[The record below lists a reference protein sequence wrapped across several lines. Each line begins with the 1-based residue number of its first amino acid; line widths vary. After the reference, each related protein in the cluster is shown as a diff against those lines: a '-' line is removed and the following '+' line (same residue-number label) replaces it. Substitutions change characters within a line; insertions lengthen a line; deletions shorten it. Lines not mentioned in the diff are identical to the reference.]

1 MRRRA
6 LLARTALLTTAAGLA
21 GCSGVGDGTDSPPD
35 RSTPTESPTP
45 TATPAPSTIR
55 TPENGSLAVVDHAL
69 SRSKEGSEDELVT
82 VEATIENTG
91 ESAAVGVTA
100 VARFLDEK
108 GTLLEESEASTDRL
122 AAGGQWAVELLFP
135 GSGEAAGA
143 VADYRLLVEYG
154 D

>member
-21 GCSGVGDGTDSPPD
+21 GCSGLGDGSDPSTNTPTDSP
-35 RSTPTESPTP
+35 TASPTP
-45 TATPAPSTIR
+45 TPSTIQ
-55 TPENGSLAVVDHAL
+55 TPESSSLAVVEHTL
-69 SRSKEGSEDELVT
+69 SRSNEGSENELV
-82 VEATIENTG
+82 AIENVG

-100 VARFLDEK
+100 VARFLDAD

-122 AAGGQWAVELLFP
+122 GAGGRWTVELLYP
-135 GSGEAAGA
+135 ASGEATRA
-143 VADYRLLVEYG
+143 VAEYRLDVERS

>member
-21 GCSGVGDGTDSPPD
+21 GCAGLGDGNDPSTDPPTDSP
-35 RSTPTESPTP
+35 TASPTP
-45 TATPAPSTIR
+45 TPSTVQ
-55 TPENGSLAVVDHAL
+55 TPESGSLAAVEHTL
-69 SRSKEGSEDELVT
+69 SRSNEGSENELVA
-82 VEATIENTG
+82 VETTIENAG

-100 VARFLDEK
+100 VARFLDAD

-122 AAGGQWAVELLFP
+122 GAGGRWSVELLYP
-135 GSGEAAGA
+135 GSGEETRA
-143 VADYRLLVEYG
+143 VADYRLVIERG

>member
-21 GCSGVGDGTDSPPD
+21 GCSGLGDGSDPSTNTPTDSP
-35 RSTPTESPTP
+35 TASPTP
-45 TATPAPSTIR
+45 TPSTIQ
-55 TPENGSLAVVDHAL
+55 TPESSSLAVVEHTL
-69 SRSKEGSEDELVT
+69 SRSNEGSENELVA
-82 VEATIENTG
+82 VETTIENVG

-100 VARFLDEK
+100 VARFLDAD

-122 AAGGQWAVELLFP
+122 GAGGRWTVELLYP
-135 GSGEAAGA
+135 ASGEATRA
-143 VADYRLLVEYG
+143 VAEYRLDVERS

>member
-21 GCSGVGDGTDSPPD
+21 GCSGFGDGTPTDS
-35 RSTPTESPTP
+35 STPSPSP
-45 TATPAPSTIR
+45 TATPTPSTIG
-55 TPENGSLAVVDHAL
+55 TPASGSLAVVEHGL
-69 SRSKEGSEDELVT
+69 SRSNEGSEDELVA

-100 VARFLDEK
+100 IARFFDED
-108 GTLLEESEASTDRL
+108 GTLLDESEADTDRL
-122 AAGGQWAVELLFP
+122 AAGGEWELELLYP
-135 GSGEAAGA
+135 GSGDEART
-143 VADYRLLVEYG
+143 VADYRLLIEQ